1 MDAAYRSLSIHFY
14 LLFFFE
20 LMPEANILVS
30 VVAVVAVAVAND
42 SVESAVDFPILDR
55 YLMPKR

>member
-1 MDAAYRSLSIHFY
+1 MCS
-14 LLFFFE
+14 FFA
-20 LMPEANILVS
+20 LMSKANILVS

-55 YLMPKR
+55 YLMPKKN